1 MFKRFGTIVQTHQIL
16 VERIDNNTTEA
27 LHDIEAANKELR
39 DVYEHVSSNRRLM
52 MKIFFIL
59 LIFSTLY
66 IIFIL

>member
-1 MFKRFGTIVQTHQIL
+1 L

-27 LHDIEAANKELR
+27 LNDIEAANKELR

>member
-1 MFKRFGTIVQTHQIL
+1 
-16 VERIDNNTTEA
+16 VERIDSNTTEA
-27 LHDIEAANKELR
+27 LYDIEGANKELGE
-39 DVYEHVSSNRRLM
+39 VYEHVSSNRRLM